1 MSLNIHFLA
10 FKCSGSRSE
19 LVRAEMLSL
28 SNLPSLEDAKGSGDG
43 GFLSFFC
50 WNFQL
55 GSVLK
60 FLCACL
66 RSKTKMK
73 MQANK
78 SSIRHVS
85 KWMNECSSLQ
95 VFPSPMINEF
105 HLLHTTIPSSS
116 WSRQEAALPQRRPN
130 RQRCNG
136 WRDV

>member
-10 FKCSGSRSE
+10 FKCSGSCSE

-28 SNLPSLEDAKGSGDG
+28 SNLPSLEDVKGGGDG

-60 FLCACL
+60 ILCLCL
-66 RSKTKMK
+66 RGTTKMK

-78 SSIRHVS
+78 SAIRCVS
-85 KWMNECSSLQ
+85 KWMNERSSRQ
-95 VFPSPMINEF
+95 VFLSPLINEF
-105 HLLHTTIPSSS
+105 HLL
-116 WSRQEAALPQRRPN
+116 R
-130 RQRCNG
+130 
-136 WRDV
+136 